1 MVRAVDRV
9 SFLWLLAWP
18 AYVVGWGLIVG
29 YAMALWSCTPKHQI
43 RSVLAACAFANS
55 TGLPITLFSVLTL
68 GGNSQNP
75 NVVDP
80 TLLLSIYLLSYPMLQ
95 WGVGSWLLAPEPV
108 DSDSSSGGS
117 SSFLSSLRHSA
128 EHTLIK
134 DGAYGR
140 DDGDSAGHDYQELV
154 QRDRSVLPLTDPLVA
169 RDTQTTTTNNN
180 NNNDNNNTDDVS
192 AISAVTATSS
202 PTKPNVCRVCCQT
215 ALSSLIKIIRQCV
228 FQPPVLAAI
237 AGFLVATFP
246 KLRGIFVD
254 IVDRDGDA
262 PTQWFFDAL
271 YGVGQA
277 AVPINMILLGSNLSQ
292 SLMRQQQTNDN
303 AADGTDQTV
312 SGSTNN
318 NLLSKQTMAAVVF
331 GKLVVMPLI
340 GIGSVVLLSLFV
352 WNLPQGKSANG
363 STHDS

>member
-1 MVRAVDRV
+1 MHKMMSLPPPSNTAP
-9 SFLWLLAWP
+9 SE
-18 AYVVGWGLIVG
+18 
-29 YAMALWSCTPKHQI
+29 SHPKSHHA
-43 RSVLAACAFANS
+43 S
-55 TGLPITLFSVLTL
+55 
-68 GGNSQNP
+68 
-75 NVVDP
+75 VDP
-80 TLLLSIYLLSYPMLQ
+80 LYPPMPQDAAYPPPQHQQPYKMPPQPQHPPAPHQGSYPPQ
-95 WGVGSWLLAPEPV
+95 TN
-108 DSDSSSGGS
+108 
-117 SSFLSSLRHSA
+117 HNN
-128 EHTLIK
+128 
-134 DGAYGR
+134 
-140 DDGDSAGHDYQELV
+140 DD
-154 QRDRSVLPLTDPLVA
+154 
-169 RDTQTTTTNNN
+169 
-180 NNNDNNNTDDVS
+180 DNNNTDDVS

-202 PTKPNVCRVCCQT
+202 PTKPNVCWVCCQT

-303 AADGTDQTV
+303 ATDGTDQTV

-352 WNLPQGKSANG
+352 WNLPQGKSGNG
-363 STHDS
+363 SAHDS